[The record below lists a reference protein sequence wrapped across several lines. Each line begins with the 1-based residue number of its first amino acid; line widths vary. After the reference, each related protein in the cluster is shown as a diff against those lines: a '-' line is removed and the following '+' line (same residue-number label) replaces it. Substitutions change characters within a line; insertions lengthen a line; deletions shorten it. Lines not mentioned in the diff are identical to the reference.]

1 MREVERLT
9 DEIIKDV
16 KDKGGIDY
24 LILSAGGPP
33 TGTWKKSPE
42 VSCFSGAGIDVR
54 EWRKLLLCSAYHG
67 MSGKWLRFNSLGSTQ
82 PTGYYHM

>member
-42 VSCFSGAGIDVR
+42 VPCFLGARIDVR
-54 EWRKLLLCSAYHG
+54 EWRKLLPCSAYHG
-67 MSGKWLRFNSLGSTQ
+67 MLAI
-82 PTGYYHM
+82 